1 MWVSPFRY
9 LRIMA
14 YLQLPEAFRSL
25 SRLSSALS
33 AKASTLRSL
42 LLNHTCK
49 NKSDCI
55 ALQSHAKQSFAL
67 SRHSSN
73 DCASTSLSSLL
84 AYVVHKELMLF
95 FRCISTSPTF
105 LSASDVLS
113 HYIFSTANHRFAI
126 SRHSSNIRASTATF
140 LIVRE

>member
-1 MWVSPFRY
+1 MDTCGLHMWVSPFRY

-49 NKSDCI
+49 YKSDCI

-84 AYVVHKELMLF
+84 AYVVLKELMLF
-95 FRCISTSPTF
+95 FSMHF
-105 LSASDVLS
+105 LHLRHFCRPRMSCLKF
-113 HYIFSTANHRFAI
+113 YI
-126 SRHSSNIRASTATF
+126 
-140 LIVRE
+140 